1 MTRRSTSARRTSLL
15 ALALA
20 ASAVVGGLPAVA
32 SAAPLERAVVSGPGA
47 AEAVRAAGG
56 RVLDALPLVGGVA
69 ALLPPGARVPAL
81 LSVTPDR
88 PLAVQ
93 ATAAP
98 TGARLVST
106 VRATLGL
113 GAPAG
118 EGRGVTVAVVDT
130 GVADLPG
137 LTGRVT
143 HVAVPGVAPAGA
155 PLDGLGHGTFIAGLI
170 ASDGGPAGPAYAG
183 VAPAA
188 DVLDVKVADTEGR
201 TGLVDVLRGLQLA
214 QAADADVVN
223 LSLSSESPLPSALDP
238 LAVALDRLWADG
250 TTVVVP
256 SGNDPA
262 TVSSPGNDPQLLT
275 VGGLAEGGTASRADD
290 VVAAWSG
297 RSGTKPDLVAPG
309 QTLVSLLAPGSDAAA
324 AQSRKDLPV
333 GHGVGSGTS
342 FATAVVSGA
351 AAALLGERE
360 LSPGQVKAL
369 VTGTAYRGSRELA
382 KGAGA
387 GGLDLRAALA
397 AKAPKDRDKDKDKGH
412 DEAVPGDLALWEAFV
427 AAVLADDP
435 EAAAS
440 SWSALSPQARQWAA
454 RQWAAADDDA
464 KAWTARQ
471 WAARQWAA
479 SSWSQQEWSAR
490 QWAARQ
496 WAARQWAAGDWS
508 EQQWTARQWAAR
520 QWAGDDWVARQWAAR
535 QWAGEDWSARQW
547 AARQWA
553 ARQWSARGWA

>member
-20 ASAVVGGLPAVA
+20 ASAAVGGLPAAA
-32 SAAPLERAVVSGPGA
+32 SAPPLERVVVAGPGA
-47 AEAVRAAGG
+47 AEAVDAAGG

-69 ALLPPGARVPAL
+69 ALLPQGARVPAL

-93 ATAAP
+93 QTAAS
-98 TGARLVST
+98 TGARLAST

-137 LTGRVT
+137 LAGRLT
-143 HVAVPGVAPAGA
+143 HVAVPGVAPDGA
-155 PLDGLGHGTFIAGLI
+155 PLDGLGHGTFIAGLV

-188 DVLDVKVADTEGR
+188 HVLDVKVADAEGS

-214 QAADADVVN
+214 QAAGADVVN

-262 TVSSPGNDPQLLT
+262 TVSSPGNDPRLLT
-275 VGGLAEGGTASRADD
+275 VGGLAEGGTATRSDD
-290 VVAAWSG
+290 VVATWSG
-297 RSGTKPDLVAPG
+297 RSGAKPDLVAPG
-309 QTLVSLLAPGSDAAA
+309 QTLVSLLAPGSEAERS
-324 AQSRKDLPV
+324 QRRQDLPV

-351 AAALLGERE
+351 AAALLGERD
-360 LSPGQVKAL
+360 LSPGQVKGL
-369 VTGTAYRGSRELA
+369 VTGTAYRGGKPLA
-382 KGAGA
+382 KAAGAGA

-397 AKAPKDRDKDKDKGH
+397 GKAPKDKDEG
-412 DEAVPGDLALWEAFV
+412 DEAVPGDLARWEAFV

-435 EAAAS
+435 AAAAS
-440 SWSALSPQARQWAA
+440 SWSELSPQARQWAA

-479 SSWSQQEWSAR
+479 SSWSQQELSAR

-508 EQQWTARQWAAR
+508 ARQWAAR
-520 QWAGDDWVARQWAAR
+520 QWAGGDWVARQWAAR
-535 QWAGEDWSARQW
+535 QWAGDDWSARQW

-553 ARQWSARGWA
+553 ARQWSTRGWV